1 MYSEEIIQSL
11 TERIGFGSPQEDSF
25 TLQISEAIQIGAS
38 GRIFKS
44 FHSLVTL
51 ENIIAAIEN
60 LQPTAEEFEAI
71 LNELKKG
78 AVLEVLSLV
87 LDSHQDYI
95 NDDSYDATI
104 TQNISLFDNAIG
116 YKVAIMVIE
125 MFMSTKRN
133 NIVERNAKL
142 SVSNLK
148 LELEG
153 YRNDSGVLVAK
164 GLVHKFENAIKT
176 AQKKIFPFKL
186 TVEDGNAW

>member
-25 TLQISEAIQIGAS
+25 ALTISEAIQNGAS

-51 ENIIAAIEN
+51 ENIIEAIEKRE
-60 LQPTAEEFEAI
+60 PTAEQFGAI
-71 LNELKKG
+71 LNEYRKG
-78 AVLEVLSLV
+78 AVLEVLSLIM
-87 LDSHQDYI
+87 DQHPDYI
-95 NDDSYDATI
+95 AKDSYDAVI
-104 TQNISLFDNAIG
+104 TENNVLFDNAIG

-125 MFMSTKRN
+125 MFMSTKRS

-153 YRNDSGVLVAK
+153 YRNDSGVLVAQ
-164 GLVHKFENAIKT
+164 GLVHKFQNAIKL
-176 AQKKIFPFKL
+176 AQNKLFPFKII
-186 TVEDGNAW
+186 VQDGNAW

>member
-1 MYSEEIIQSL
+1 MYSDEIIQSL

-25 TLQISEAIQIGAS
+25 VLEISEAIQNGAS
-38 GRIFKS
+38 GRFFKS

-51 ENIIAAIEN
+51 ENIIAAIEKQN
-60 LQPTAEEFEAI
+60 INSEEFEAL
-71 LNELKKG
+71 LNEYREG
-78 AVLEVLSLV
+78 AVLEVLSLI
-87 LDSHQDYI
+87 LDSHQDYVS
-95 NDDSYDATI
+95 NDSYDATI
-104 TQNISLFDNAIG
+104 TQNINIFDNAIG

-125 MFMSTKRN
+125 MFMSTKRS

>member
-25 TLQISEAIQIGAS
+25 TLQISEAIQNGAS

-71 LNELKKG
+71 LDEFKTG

-87 LDSHQDYI
+87 LDSHEDYVS
-95 NDDSYDATI
+95 NDSYDASI

-125 MFMSTKRN
+125 MFMSTKRS

>member
-25 TLQISEAIQIGAS
+25 VLAISEAIQNGAS
-38 GRIFKS
+38 GRVFKS

-51 ENIIAAIEN
+51 ENIIEAIEKRE
-60 LQPTAEEFEAI
+60 PTAEQFEAI
-71 LNELKKG
+71 LNGCRKG

-87 LDSHQDYI
+87 LDSHEDYI
-95 NDDSYDATI
+95 NDDSYDASI

-125 MFMSTKRN
+125 MFMSTKRS

-153 YRNDSGVLVAK
+153 YRNDSGILVAQ
-164 GLVHKFENAIKT
+164 GLVHKFGNAIKL
-176 AQKKIFPFKL
+176 AQNKLFPFKII
-186 TVEDGNAW
+186 VQDGNAW

>member
-25 TLQISEAIQIGAS
+25 VLAISEAIQNGAS
-38 GRIFKS
+38 GRVFKS

-51 ENIIAAIEN
+51 ENIIEAIEKRE
-60 LQPTAEEFEAI
+60 PTAEQFEAI
-71 LNELKKG
+71 LNEYRKG

-87 LDSHQDYI
+87 LDSHEDYI
-95 NDDSYDATI
+95 NDDSYDASI
-104 TQNISLFDNAIG
+104 TQNINLFDNAIG

-125 MFMSTKRN
+125 MFMSTKRS

-153 YRNDSGVLVAK
+153 YRNDSGILVAQ
-164 GLVHKFENAIKT
+164 GLVHKFGNAIKL
-176 AQKKIFPFKL
+176 AQNKLFPFKII
-186 TVEDGNAW
+186 VQDGNAW

>member
-25 TLQISEAIQIGAS
+25 TLTMSEAIQNGAS
-38 GRIFKS
+38 GRVFKS

-51 ENIIAAIEN
+51 ENIIEAIEKRE
-60 LQPTAEEFEAI
+60 PTAEQFEAI
-71 LNELKKG
+71 LNEYRKG
-78 AVLEVLSLV
+78 AILEVLSLIM
-87 LDSHQDYI
+87 DQHPDYI
-95 NDDSYDATI
+95 AKDSYDAVI
-104 TQNISLFDNAIG
+104 TENNVLFDNAIG

-125 MFMSTKRN
+125 MFMSTKRS

-153 YRNDSGVLVAK
+153 YRNDSGILVAE
-164 GLVHKFENAIKT
+164 GLVHKFGNAIKL
-176 AQKKIFPFKL
+176 AQNKLFPFKII
-186 TVEDGNAW
+186 VQDGNAW

>member
-25 TLQISEAIQIGAS
+25 TLQISEAIQNGAS

-51 ENIIAAIEN
+51 ENIIAAIEKKN
-60 LQPTAEEFEAI
+60 LVAGELDEI
-71 LNELKKG
+71 LNEFRKA

-87 LDSHQDYI
+87 LDSHEDYVS
-95 NDDSYDATI
+95 NDSYDATI

-125 MFMSTKRN
+125 MFMSTKRS

>member
-25 TLQISEAIQIGAS
+25 TLTISEAIQIGAS
-38 GRIFKS
+38 GRVFKS

-78 AVLEVLSLV
+78 AVLESLSLI
-87 LDSHQDYI
+87 LDSHEDYI

-104 TQNISLFDNAIG
+104 TQNISLFDNVIG

-153 YRNDSGVLVAK
+153 YRNESGVLVAK

-176 AQKKIFPFKL
+176 AQKKIFPFK
-186 TVEDGNAW
+186 VIVQDGNAW

>member
-60 LQPTAEEFEAI
+60 LQPTQEEFEAI
-71 LNELKKG
+71 LNEFKTG

-95 NDDSYDATI
+95 NDDSYDASI

-116 YKVAIMVIE
+116 YKVAVMVIE

>member
-25 TLQISEAIQIGAS
+25 TLTISEAIQIGAS
-38 GRIFKS
+38 GRVFKS

-78 AVLEVLSLV
+78 AVLESLSLI
-87 LDSHQDYI
+87 LDSHEDYI
-95 NDDSYDATI
+95 NDDRYDATI
-104 TQNISLFDNAIG
+104 TQNISLFDNVIG

-153 YRNDSGVLVAK
+153 YRNESGVLVAK

-176 AQKKIFPFKL
+176 AQKKIFPFK
-186 TVEDGNAW
+186 VIVQDGNAW